1 MNPSPQFIDALH
13 LYDRLAQTHGDQHP
27 HAQAALMRLFDL
39 APPELQ
45 AQMAAKAREL
55 ALIPDAGGYL
65 ADGTP
70 VYRLEDVAKQLGLTE
85 AETQA
90 SIAQFMAERE
100 AMGLE
105 MGEIDP
111 ALIHP
116 VQ

>member
-1 MNPSPQFIDALH
+1 MNPSPQFMETLH

-27 HAQAALMRLFDL
+27 QAQAALMRLFDL

-55 ALIPDAGGYL
+55 GLIPDAGGYL

-70 VYRLEDVAKQLGLTE
+70 VYRLEDVAKQLGLSESE
-85 AETQA
+85 AQA
-90 SIAQFMAERE
+90 SITQFMAERE
-100 AMGLE
+100 SMGLQTRA
-105 MGEIDP
+105 IDP
-111 ALIHP
+111 TLIHR